1 MSSLFPDGAVAR
13 LRVHGEVVPDWSVA
27 SEEDRLVLVATV
39 NGGVCV
45 AYSDSHYGHARNVI
59 APGRASRMDESKLY
73 QVPLKILHRIF
84 ELLESKR
91 QEVG

>member
-1 MSSLFPDGAVAR
+1 M
-13 LRVHGEVVPDWSVA
+13 VPDWSVA

-59 APGRASRMDESKLY
+59 APGRASRMDEGKLY
-73 QVPLKILHRIF
+73 QVSFKDT
-84 ELLESKR
+84 S
-91 QEVG
+91 